1 MAYTI
6 IEVSQKTGVS
16 PRTLRYWC
24 DNGLF
29 PLVEYSPSGIR
40 YFSKSDIE
48 WVEWVVRFR
57 KMGMSVKRLREY
69 INLAI
74 KGGSTLE
81 IRLAMIKEEKSRI
94 LNELDEI
101 KGALDCVD
109 KKIEFYETAIKA
121 KADPHAKGG
130 KKCE

>member
-6 IEVSQKTGVS
+6 IEVSQKNRRKPTHFS
-16 PRTLRYWC
+16 YWC

-29 PLVEYSPSGIR
+29 PLVEHSSSGIR

-81 IRLAMIKEEKSRI
+81 IRLAIIKEEKSSE
-94 LNELDEI
+94 NE
-101 KGALDCVD
+101 K
-109 KKIEFYETAIKA
+109 
-121 KADPHAKGG
+121 
-130 KKCE
+130 

>member
-1 MAYTI
+1 M
-6 IEVSQKTGVS
+6 SNS
-16 PRTLRYWC
+16 
-24 DNGLF
+24 
-29 PLVEYSPSGIR
+29 SSGIR

-74 KGGSTLE
+74 KGDSTLE

-101 KGALDCVD
+101 KSALDCVD

-121 KADPHAKGG
+121 KSDPHAKGG

>member
-6 IEVSQKTGVS
+6 IEVSKKTGVS

-24 DNGLF
+24 EHGLF
-29 PLVEYSPSGIR
+29 PLIERSSGGAR
-40 YFSKSDIE
+40 YFSKGDIE

-57 KMGMSVKRLREY
+57 KMGMSVERLREY

-74 KGGSTLE
+74 KGDSTLE
-81 IRLAMIKEEKSRI
+81 TRLAMIKEEKTRI
-94 LNELDEI
+94 LAELDEI
-101 KGALDCVD
+101 KGALACVD
-109 KKIEFYETAIKA
+109 KKIEFYENAIKA
-121 KADPHAKGG
+121 KSDPHKEG

>member
-6 IEVSQKTGVS
+6 TQKTGVS

-29 PLVEYSPSGIR
+29 PLIERSPRGAR

-57 KMGMSVKRLREY
+57 KMGMSVERLREY

-74 KGGSTLE
+74 KGDSTLKE
-81 IRLAMIKEEKSRI
+81 RLDMIKEEKSRI
-94 LNELDEI
+94 LTELDEI
-101 KGALDCVD
+101 KGALLCVD

-121 KADPHAKGG
+121 KADTHAKGA

>member
-1 MAYTI
+1 MGGGA
-6 IEVSQKTGVS
+6 
-16 PRTLRYWC
+16 
-24 DNGLF
+24 
-29 PLVEYSPSGIR
+29 R

-57 KMGMSVKRLREY
+57 KMGMSVERLREY

-74 KGGSTLE
+74 KGDSTLKE
-81 IRLAMIKEEKSRI
+81 RLEMIKEEKSRI
-94 LNELDEI
+94 LTELDEI
-101 KGALDCVD
+101 KAALLCVD

>member
-16 PRTLRYWC
+16 PRT
-24 DNGLF
+24 
-29 PLVEYSPSGIR
+29 
-40 YFSKSDIE
+40 
-48 WVEWVVRFR
+48 
-57 KMGMSVKRLREY
+57 LREY

-121 KADPHAKGG
+121 KSDPHTKGG

>member
-29 PLVEYSPSGIR
+29 PLIERSSGGAR
-40 YFSKSDIE
+40 YFSKSDVE

-57 KMGMSVKRLREY
+57 KMGCAWSV
-69 INLAI
+69 
-74 KGGSTLE
+74 
-81 IRLAMIKEEKSRI
+81 
-94 LNELDEI
+94 
-101 KGALDCVD
+101 CVS
-109 KKIEFYETAIKA
+109 I
-121 KADPHAKGG
+121 
-130 KKCE
+130 

>member
-1 MAYTI
+1 M
-6 IEVSQKTGVS
+6 SNS
-16 PRTLRYWC
+16 
-24 DNGLF
+24 
-29 PLVEYSPSGIR
+29 SSGIR

-74 KGGSTLE
+74 KGDSTLE

-101 KGALDCVD
+101 KGVLDCVD

-121 KADPHAKGG
+121 KSDPHAKGG

>member
-16 PRTLRYWC
+16 PRTLR
-24 DNGLF
+24 
-29 PLVEYSPSGIR
+29 
-40 YFSKSDIE
+40 
-48 WVEWVVRFR
+48 
-57 KMGMSVKRLREY
+57 EY

-74 KGGSTLE
+74 KGDSTLKE
-81 IRLAMIKEEKSRI
+81 RLEMIKEEKSRI
-94 LNELDEI
+94 ELDEI
-101 KGALDCVD
+101 KSVLLCVD

-121 KADPHAKGG
+121 KSDPHSKGG

>member
-1 MAYTI
+1 MGFSLL
-6 IEVSQKTGVS
+6 IEH
-16 PRTLRYWC
+16 
-24 DNGLF
+24 
-29 PLVEYSPSGIR
+29 SPSGIR

-74 KGGSTLE
+74 KGDSTLE

-101 KGALDCVD
+101 KSALDCVD

-121 KADPHAKGG
+121 KSDPHAKGG

>member
-1 MAYTI
+1 M
-6 IEVSQKTGVS
+6 IEHSS
-16 PRTLRYWC
+16 
-24 DNGLF
+24 
-29 PLVEYSPSGIR
+29 SGIR

-69 INLAI
+69 INLVI
-74 KGGSTLE
+74 KGDSTLE

-94 LNELDEI
+94 LNDLDEI
-101 KGALDCVD
+101 KSALDCVD

-121 KADPHAKGG
+121 KSDPHAKGG

>member
-6 IEVSQKTGVS
+6 IEVSKKTGVS

-24 DNGLF
+24 EHGLF
-29 PLVEYSPSGIR
+29 PLIERSSGGAR
-40 YFSKSDIE
+40 YFSKGDIE

-57 KMGMSVKRLREY
+57 KMGMSIERLREY

-74 KGGSTLE
+74 KGDSTLE
-81 IRLAMIKEEKSRI
+81 PRLAMIKEEKTRI
-94 LNELDEI
+94 LAELDEI
-101 KGALDCVD
+101 KEALLCVD
-109 KKIEFYETAIKA
+109 KKIEFYENAIKA
-121 KADPHAKGG
+121 KSDPHKGG

>member
-6 IEVSQKTGVS
+6 IEVSKKTGVS

-29 PLVEYSPSGIR
+29 PLVEHSPSGIR

-48 WVEWVVRFR
+48 WAQWVVRFR
-57 KMGMSVKRLREY
+57 KMGMSVERLREY

-74 KGGSTLE
+74 KGDSTLKE
-81 IRLAMIKEEKSRI
+81 RLKMIKEEKTRI
-94 LNELDEI
+94 LTELDEI

>member
-1 MAYTI
+1 M
-6 IEVSQKTGVS
+6 IEHSH
-16 PRTLRYWC
+16 
-24 DNGLF
+24 
-29 PLVEYSPSGIR
+29 SGIR

-74 KGGSTLE
+74 KGDSTLE

-101 KGALDCVD
+101 KSALDCVD